1 MLPDDKTQPVPAAD
15 RSRKPRRRFPWFSLL
30 ALIVLI
36 ALGGL
41 GGYGIAIGDRRN
53 AQATQ
58 VSQALS
64 EQFALGVQDLEA
76 GRYDVARQRFE
87 FIITN
92 DPNYPGVEEK
102 LSEVLLRQSMSPTPI
117 PSPTPSITPTPDLRG
132 ADAIFQTALERLNAR
147 DWTGALNAL
156 DQIRKVNPTYRT
168 VDVDG
173 MYFIALRNRGVENIQ
188 QNGLLESGI
197 YDLTLAE
204 RFGQLDG
211 TATSLRDGARLYLT
225 GASFWLLDWEQANY
239 YFGLVYNGWP
249 GLWDAASGMTAGQR
263 YRETLVRRGDQ
274 LMAASDWC
282 NAQVNYDLSLTIR
295 PDNEVQQKAQQA
307 ALQCSPPTPTPL
319 PVTPTV
325 TPTTAP

>member
-1 MLPDDKTQPVPAAD
+1 MLPDEKTQPVPAGNQA
-15 RSRKPRRRFPWFSLL
+15 RKPRRRFPWFSLL
-30 ALIVLI
+30 AFIVLI

-41 GGYGIAIGDRRN
+41 GGYGIAIGDRQD

-58 VSQALS
+58 VSRALD

-87 FIITN
+87 FIIEN
-92 DPNYPGVEEK
+92 NPNYPGVEEK
-102 LSEVLLRQSMSPTPI
+102 LAEVLLRQSMSPTPI

-132 ADAIFQTALERLNAR
+132 ADVIFQTAQERLNAR
-147 DWTGALNAL
+147 DWTGAMEAL
-156 DQIRKVNPTYRT
+156 DQIRKGNPTYRT

-188 QNGLLESGI
+188 QKGLLEAGI

-211 TATSLRDGARLYLT
+211 TATSLREGARLYLT

-263 YRETLVRRGDQ
+263 YRETLIRRGDQ
-274 LMAASDWC
+274 MMNENDWC
-282 NAQVNYDLSLTIR
+282 NAQANYDLALTIQ
-295 PDNEVQQKAQQA
+295 PSSEVQQKAEQA
-307 ALQCSPPTPTPL
+307 ALLCSPPTPTLP
-319 PVTPTV
+319 PVTPTE
-325 TPTTAP
+325 TPTTVP